1 MEYLACVLAHS
12 NPNPQDVN
20 PGINGHAKII
30 IPIHFRIMNFLG
42 NLKGWTFARRMPRNR
57 HHCWHYLLAMFV
69 FDSPIAV
76 AVAVA
81 AAINVN

>member
-1 MEYLACVLAHS
+1 MH
-12 NPNPQDVN
+12 
-20 PGINGHAKII
+20 
-30 IPIHFRIMNFLG
+30 FLG

>member
-1 MEYLACVLAHS
+1 MCFGPLKSKSPGCKS
-12 NPNPQDVN
+12 FR
-20 PGINGHAKII
+20 GINGHAKII
-30 IPIHFRIMNFLG
+30 IPIHFRIMHFLG